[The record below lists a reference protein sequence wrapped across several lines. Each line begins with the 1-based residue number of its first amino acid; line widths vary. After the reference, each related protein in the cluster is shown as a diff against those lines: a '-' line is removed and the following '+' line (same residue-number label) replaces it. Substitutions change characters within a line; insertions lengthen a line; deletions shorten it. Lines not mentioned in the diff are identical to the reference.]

1 MSNSPAKRPLMLVIL
16 DGWGL
21 NPSRENNA
29 IALARTPHYDAWL
42 KEYPHAAIDASGKAV
57 GLPAGVMGN
66 SEVGHLNIGAGR
78 VALVGLTRIYQAI
91 EDGSF
96 YKNSQ
101 LLSAFQAAR
110 DHGSTLHLMGLLS
123 DGGVHSHQDHLYALL
138 EMAKRE
144 GVAKVAIHTFMDGR
158 DTPPTSGLEYL
169 RQLCEK
175 IAELGVGQIAT
186 VIGRYYAMDRDK
198 RWERTQLAYRAIVSG
213 EGLASVDLE
222 TSLQESY
229 DSQTGDEFIKPI
241 VHVDSKGQPI
251 AKLQDRDAV
260 IFFNF
265 RADRARQLTYAL
277 TEANF
282 TGFPRETVPN
292 LSRFVCM
299 SEYDQALTLPVAFP
313 RVQLTNTLGEV
324 LAQRKMKQLRIAETE
339 KYAHVTFFFNGGDET
354 VFPGEDRALIPSPRE
369 VATYDL
375 KPEMSA
381 PQITEEVLKR
391 IDSGLYDLIVLNF
404 ANADMVG
411 HSGKLSAA
419 IRAVEVLDE
428 QLGKIHAAM
437 EARGGTMIV
446 SADHGNCEKMLDE
459 NGHPHTAH
467 TLDLVPFLLIGEAWK
482 QAKLRPEGQ
491 LEDIAPTLL
500 QILGIPKPPQ
510 MTGTSMILSS

>member
-1 MSNSPAKRPLMLVIL
+1 MNNSQKPPVMLVIL
-16 DGWGL
+16 DGWGI
-21 NPSRENNA
+21 NPSSDHNA
-29 IALARTPHYDAWL
+29 IALARTPNYSAWL

-96 YKNSQ
+96 FQNSE
-101 LLSAFQAAR
+101 LRSAFQSAR
-110 DHGSTLHLMGLLS
+110 DNASTLHLMGLLS

-144 GVAKVAIHTFMDGR
+144 GVAKVAIHAFMDGR

-169 RQLCEK
+169 RQLKAK
-175 IAELGVGQIAT
+175 IRELGVGEIAT

-198 RWERTQLAYRAIVSG
+198 RWDRTQLAYRAIVQG
-213 EGLASVDLE
+213 EGLASGDLE
-222 TSLQESY
+222 KAIEASY
-229 DSQTGDEFIKPI
+229 QAQLGDEFIKPI
-241 VHVDSKGQPI
+241 VHVDAQGRPL
-251 AKLQDRDAV
+251 AKLQDRDSV
-260 IFFNF
+260 LFFNF

-277 TEANF
+277 TDPNF
-282 TGFPRETVPN
+282 SGFPREVFPK

-313 RVQLTNTLGEV
+313 RVQLKNTLGDI
-324 LAQRKMKQLRIAETE
+324 LAQRGLKQLRIAETE
-339 KYAHVTFFFNGGDET
+339 KYAHVTFFFNGGDEA
-354 VFPGEDRALIPSPRE
+354 VFAGEDRVLIPSPRE

-391 IDSGLYDLIVLNF
+391 IDSGAYDLIVLNF

-411 HSGKLSAA
+411 HSGKLPAA

-428 QLGKIHAAM
+428 QLGRIHQAIA
-437 EARGGTMIV
+437 ARGGAMVVT
-446 SADHGNCEKMLDE
+446 ADHGNCEKMLDE

-467 TLDLVPFLLIGEAWK
+467 TLDLVPFLLIGKAWK

-500 QILGIPKPPQ
+500 QILGLPQPPE
-510 MTGTSMILSS
+510 MTGQSMILSS